1 VPAPDHPYL
10 AGGFAAFAH
19 RGGWVEPADVAL
31 ENTLHAFRRAIALG
45 YRHIETDVCA
55 TADGELVVL
64 HDRTL
69 DRVSDATGEVGRRT
83 WAELADVRVGG
94 TEPIPRFAD
103 ALEEFP
109 DTRFNV
115 DLKDE
120 PSVPLL
126 ADVIRRHDAA
136 DRVCVASFSESRL
149 QAFRRLAPDVL
160 TAASTLG
167 AGWITSAVGP
177 RRWRQDPGVAVQIP
191 VWYPGVPY
199 PLVRRD
205 VIRRAHATG
214 RVVHVWTVNDA
225 AEMHRLIDLGVDGL
239 VSDDITT
246 LKRVLME
253 HGLWE
258 VAS

>member
-1 VPAPDHPYL
+1 MRPSDHPYL

-19 RGGWVEPADVAL
+19 RGGWVEPAEASL
-31 ENTLHAFRRAIALG
+31 ENTLHAFRRAVALG

-55 TADGELVVL
+55 TADGELVVF
-64 HDRTL
+64 HDTTL
-69 DRVSDATGEVGRRT
+69 DRVSDATGQVGEHT
-83 WAELADVRVGG
+83 WADLAEVRVGG
-94 TEPIPRFAD
+94 AEPIPRFAEV
-103 ALEEFP
+103 LEEFP

-120 PSVPLL
+120 PSVQLL
-126 ADVIRRHDAA
+126 ADIVRQYDAG

-149 QAFRRLAPDVL
+149 RAFRRLAPEVA
-160 TAASTLG
+160 TAASTRG
-167 AGWITSAVGP
+167 ASWVTSAVGP
-177 RRWRQDPGVAVQIP
+177 RHWRQDPGIAVQIP
-191 VWYPGVPY
+191 VWYRGVPY

-246 LKRVLME
+246 LKAVLLE
-253 HGLWE
+253 RELWE
-258 VAS
+258 AGR